1 MQRVPR
7 YIISLRL
14 GLAFLFVTWLF
25 CGDSEERKNGN
36 EEEKKNKGNRKS
48 GRMRRKM
55 EKEESETELDCQVS
69 SSCLHLISIFFRPF
83 FR

>member
-36 EEEKKNKGNRKS
+36 EEEKKTK
-48 GRMRRKM
+48 
-55 EKEESETELDCQVS
+55 ETE
-69 SSCLHLISIFFRPF
+69 RAAG
-83 FR
+83 